1 MKFKKMSTKLILS
14 IVSCSVLAS
23 IAVGTIT
30 LNQSAKNIQ
39 EEATEKLSYMT
50 KDAQNNLG
58 GLMQQISISSN
69 QLSKAAES
77 ILNEKTIYSDSS
89 KLLDPESEKVIASLT
104 KSQAISSTGIL
115 SAYIEF
121 DPAYQNNQ
129 AVFIWFNNAN
139 KSFIQMT
146 AENTEL
152 SSFQSEYKKFSDTA
166 NGSKWTDVYFDSE
179 LNKHVL
185 SYIEPLMLN
194 GKQIGIVGFDI
205 DFELFKTTLS
215 AIKIYETGYAVLLD
229 NKANILYHPA
239 LNFGDNLGTVNDG
252 ELKPLVDD
260 MMKNDHNEYSY
271 KFKGVDKIVSYTK
284 LPNGW
289 IVALSPSYSE
299 MFKKIDETSSFAIIV
314 IAVFAVIFSIVG
326 YLLSLVIVKPVLSL
340 HKAFGKA
347 SQGDLTVSVPIT
359 SADEI
364 GQASEQFNAMMDQM
378 KTLVS
383 QIDMS
388 CNTVQDASH
397 TLTSVSNTTSQVINE
412 IAISVQNISDSS
424 VEQAQDT
431 EHIMN
436 SSHALGSEIVQ
447 VANAATAMNQLSAEV
462 SGYSHK
468 GLETLK
474 SLVQT
479 TKEKNIKSAEI
490 DEAVQA
496 NHKSAL
502 EIEVILE
509 SVVAIAKQTNLL
521 ALNASIEAARA
532 GEHGRGFTVVAEE
545 VKKLA
550 EESTLAV
557 EEVKNY
563 INAIQLQSAHAVDVM
578 EGIKVIDTQQTELV
592 QSTDGTFTD
601 ILNQLNQLVA
611 HVKRLSESSSNMA
624 VHKDHTLQNIERM
637 TASAE
642 EIAASTQ
649 EVSSAIE
656 ESAASSEE
664 VASLVESL
672 SAQIDGMRKGIQRFK
687 I

>member
-1 MKFKKMSTKLILS
+1 MKIKKMSTKLILS

-30 LNQSAKNIQ
+30 LNQSAKNI
-39 EEATEKLSYMT
+39 ESEATEKLSYMT
-50 KDAQNNLG
+50 KDAKNDLG
-58 GLMQQISISSN
+58 GLMQQISVSST

-77 ILNEKTIYSDSS
+77 ILSEKKFYSDNA
-89 KLLDPESEKVIASLT
+89 KLLDPESEKIIASLT
-104 KSQAISSTGIL
+104 KSQAMSSTGIL

-121 DPAYQNNQ
+121 DPTYQNNEV
-129 AVFIWFNNAN
+129 AFIWYDNAN
-139 KSFIQMT
+139 KNFIPMT
-146 AENTEL
+146 ADNTEV
-152 SSFQSEYKKFSDTA
+152 SSYQKEYKNFSDTS
-166 NGSKWTDVYFDSE
+166 NSKKWTDVYYDSE
-179 LNKHVL
+179 LKKHVL
-185 SYIEPLMLN
+185 SYIEPLMLG
-194 GKQIGIVGFDI
+194 GKQVGIVGFDI
-205 DFELFKTTLS
+205 DFELFKATLS
-215 AIKIYETGYAVLLD
+215 NIKIYDSGYAVLLD
-229 NKANILYHPA
+229 NNANILYHPL
-239 LNFGDNLGTVNDG
+239 LNFGDNLGTVNNG

-260 MMKNDHNEYSY
+260 MMKNDHNEFSY
-271 KFKGVDKIVSYTK
+271 KFKGVDKIVSYSK

-289 IVALSPSYSE
+289 IVALSPSYKE
-299 MFKKIDETSSFAIIV
+299 MFKKIEETSTFALII
-314 IAVFAVIFSIVG
+314 IFVCALLFSLTG
-326 YLLSLVIVKPVLSL
+326 YLLSRLIVKPVLSL

-378 KTLVS
+378 KALVS
-383 QIDMS
+383 QIDKS

-397 TLTSVSNTTSQVINE
+397 TLTAVSNTTSQVINE

-436 SSHALGSEIVQ
+436 SSHALGSEIAQ
-447 VANAATAMNQLSAEV
+447 VATAAAAMNQLSTEV

-474 SLVQT
+474 ALVQT
-479 TKEKNIKSAEI
+479 TEEKNIKSAEI

-563 INAIQLQSAHAVDVM
+563 INAIQVQSAHAVDVM
-578 EGIKVIDTQQTELV
+578 EGIKVIDNQQTELV

-601 ILNQLNQLVA
+601 ILNQLNQLVS
-611 HVKRLSESSSNMA
+611 HVKRLSESSNNMEI
-624 VHKDHTLQNIERM
+624 HKDHTLHNIERM
-637 TASAE
+637 TGSAE

-672 SAQIDGMRKGIQRFK
+672 SVQIDSMRHGIQRFK